1 MQLVPL
7 CGILPPSSMVQ
18 AGRKMARPQLTQADC
33 SLAGIAIFSGLPEKT
48 LERLQ
53 LQCRWRRYQT
63 GEAIVG
69 YLDSSDDV
77 FFIISGEVR
86 VTIYSLA
93 GKVVS
98 FRELGPGEVFGEY
111 PAIDRGPRSARRRG
125 AHELPRGQFAR
136 RRVQGPNS
144 VRARG
149 GAGNAA
155 AARYEDSGVD
165 DARL

>member
-7 CGILPPSSMVQ
+7 CAILPPSSMVQ

-111 PAIDRGPRSARRRG
+111 PAID
-125 AHELPRGQFAR
+125 PRGQFAR